1 MSELKRR
8 LDQLRASSGAK
19 PLAADDGAD
28 GANAGEQAPV
38 LAELRERIQRIERK
52 GGLAVARE
60 IGDIADRLDGT
71 WAAPGLLLIERDIP
85 LVSGHGRATLDELK
99 STSLPPLGA
108 PETPVDRLLFFDTET
123 TGLAGG
129 TGTLAFLLGL
139 ARVEGTQLRVRQL
152 FLTGFA
158 GEAAMLDLAAQWVS
172 ADTHL
177 VSYNGKSFDLPVL
190 ETRYILSRMRP
201 TFRDLPHLDLLHPNR
216 RLFKGNFDSHKLV
229 RMEQELLGF
238 EREDDCPS
246 AEVPMRYFQFARTS
260 DPTHILPVL
269 RHNAWDILSLV
280 ALTAHLAAVC
290 DGDETPFAAAR
301 AAEYAGDLESA
312 IAYYAA
318 SLDVAT
324 ARAERLE
331 AIEHA
336 ADCCRKLGRH
346 GDAAGWWRRMLAE
359 PRHRRLRPYVELAKI
374 LEHQQKDRPAASAL
388 IEEAIDLVRRG
399 LTRPGPANSETSL
412 AALEHR
418 AHRLAGRVLSSQVLS
433 SE

>member
-1 MSELKRR
+1 MFE
-8 LDQLRASSGAK
+8 GAA
-19 PLAADDGAD
+19 PAATQPPD
-28 GANAGEQAPV
+28 
-38 LAELRERIQRIERK
+38 LRERLRAALAQPRRQQPVRQEAVTELPDLSRLGGKWFDSPAGPGYVIESLYEVGHEHGRIALHRALSVDS
-52 GGLAVARE
+52 GRLA
-60 IGDIADRLDGT
+60 GQCKDDRL
-71 WAAPGLLLIERDIP
+71 AATHPRDF
-85 LVSGHGRATLDELK
+85 LYV
-99 STSLPPLGA
+99 
-108 PETPVDRLLFFDTET
+108 DTET
-123 TGLAGG
+123 TGLGGAGAMVFLAG
-129 TGTLAFLLGL
+129 TARFDGSMLKLRQYLQPSPEFEVGLLGGL
-139 ARVEGTQLRVRQL
+139 ADDLGR
-152 FLTGFA
+152 A
-158 GEAAMLDLAAQWVS
+158 GA
-172 ADTHL
+172 L